1 MTDAKVLK
9 AKGGR
14 QVSRCV
20 WAAVIYLLLFLYLIW
35 VLAPFLV
42 IVLTS
47 LTSDTEVMATMEFTW
62 FPEEICFDA
71 FREVFVDDYLKST
84 ALPSV
89 VLGFLNTLWM
99 VVPFTVAGL
108 FVSGLAAF
116 AYSKMRFRLKKPL
129 YAILLSSMMLPTTVM
144 TIPSYIMYDTIG
156 WSGTPLPLIIPG
168 LFGNVATI
176 FFLRQFF
183 SGIPNDIVDAAKI
196 DGLGYFSIYARIVL
210 PLAKPAFLAQGV
222 FLIVSG
228 YNNYLGPL
236 LYLTEPNLATI
247 QLIVSQF
254 SSSYLN
260 DYPVQCAVALVAL
273 VPLIVVYAFL
283 QKFFIEGIAA
293 TGLKE

>member
-1 MTDAKVLK
+1 MEEKIYNSQNFIPNKKKVKRPPIGTYIMLIIYSLYILVPFWIIFVSSLK
-9 AKGGR
+9 SI
-14 QVSRCV
+14 QE
-20 WAAVIYLLLFLYLIW
+20 AAF
-35 VLAPFLV
+35 A
-42 IVLTS
+42 
-47 LTSDTEVMATMEFTW
+47 EFTW
-62 FPEEICFDA
+62 YPTEGVTWGAFKRVFESNEIQRGFINTLT
-71 FREVFVDDYLKST
+71 FYTPVTLVSVFVSALASYGFAKMEWAGRNAIFSFLLLTMMIPGCVTMT
-84 ALPSV
+84 A
-89 VLGFLNTLWM
+89 T
-99 VVPFTVAGL
+99 
-108 FVSGLAAF
+108 
-116 AYSKMRFRLKKPL
+116 RL
-129 YAILLSSMMLPTTVM
+129 
-144 TIPSYIMYDTIG
+144 MYDTIG

>member
-1 MTDAKVLK
+1 M
-9 AKGGR
+9 
-14 QVSRCV
+14 
-20 WAAVIYLLLFLYLIW
+20 
-35 VLAPFLV
+35 
-42 IVLTS
+42 
-47 LTSDTEVMATMEFTW
+47 
-62 FPEEICFDA
+62 
-71 FREVFVDDYLKST
+71 
-84 ALPSV
+84 
-89 VLGFLNTLWM
+89 
-99 VVPFTVAGL
+99 
-108 FVSGLAAF
+108 
-116 AYSKMRFRLKKPL
+116 
-129 YAILLSSMMLPTTVM
+129 
-144 TIPSYIMYDTIG
+144 
-156 WSGTPLPLIIPG
+156 
-168 LFGNVATI
+168 
-176 FFLRQFF
+176 
-183 SGIPNDIVDAAKI
+183 
-196 DGLGYFSIYARIVL
+196 L

>member
-1 MTDAKVLK
+1 
-9 AKGGR
+9 
-14 QVSRCV
+14 
-20 WAAVIYLLLFLYLIW
+20 
-35 VLAPFLV
+35 
-42 IVLTS
+42 
-47 LTSDTEVMATMEFTW
+47 
-62 FPEEICFDA
+62 
-71 FREVFVDDYLKST
+71 
-84 ALPSV
+84 
-89 VLGFLNTLWM
+89 M
-99 VVPFTVAGL
+99 VVPFTIAGL
-108 FVSGLAAF
+108 FMSGLAAF
-116 AYSKMRFRLKKPL
+116 AYSKMRFRLKKLL
-129 YAILLSSMMLPTTVM
+129 YAVLLSSMMLPTVVM

-183 SGIPNDIVDAAKI
+183 SGIPGDIVDAAKI

-236 LYLTEPNLATI
+236 LYLTDPKLATI
-247 QLIVSQF
+247 QLIVNQF

-260 DYPVQCAVALVAL
+260 NYPVQCAVALVAL
-273 VPLIVVYAFL
+273 TPLIVIYAFL